1 MELKMNKIRPAA
13 ACLALALVLA
23 QSVPAFAQ
31 SGLPPGAMPSIP
43 PLTPQFNNPGPQIVP
58 APPQFSP
65 LPTDPPS
72 GPLGI
77 R

>member
-1 MELKMNKIRPAA
+1 MTKTRTAI
-13 ACLALALVLA
+13 ACLTLALALAQSMPALA
-23 QSVPAFAQ
+23 QVR
-31 SGLPPGAMPSIP
+31 LPPGAMPSIP
-43 PLTPQFNNPGPQIVP
+43 PVTPQFNTPGPQIVP
-58 APPQFSP
+58 APPPASV

>member
-1 MELKMNKIRPAA
+1 MKKICPAVA
-13 ACLALALVLA
+13 FLTLALVLA
-23 QSVPAFAQ
+23 QAIPVVAQ
-31 SGLPPGAMPSIP
+31 SRVPPGAMPSIP
-43 PLTPQFNNPGPQIVP
+43 PLTPQFNSPGPQIVP
-58 APPQFSP
+58 AQPPISP

>member
-1 MELKMNKIRPAA
+1 MKKIYPVV
-13 ACLALALVLA
+13 ACLTLAMALA
-23 QSVPAFAQ
+23 QSMPADAQ
-31 SGLPPGAMPSIP
+31 SRIPPGAMPSIP
-43 PLTPQFNNPGPQIVP
+43 PLVPHFNDPGPQIVP
-58 APPQFSP
+58 TQPPITT